1 VTLKEQRLAAV
12 NAEIARER
20 AQSLSR
26 GSQRLRAT
34 LESLRRFDSG
44 TAVGKPRSQLVTEA
58 SEACLA
64 YLVQREIMG
73 FGAQDAE
80 AIRRE
85 YGVPRDVWNAMGA
98 LPAREAGSL
107 CDDP

>member
-1 VTLKEQRLAAV
+1 LAVSIKEQRLAAV

-26 GSQRLRAT
+26 SSLRLRTT

-44 TAVGKPRSQLVTEA
+44 AEAGKPRSQWVTEA

-98 LPAREAGSL
+98 LPRT
-107 CDDP
+107 